1 MDDADAIYYDD
12 TSLGLLK
19 AVCDTTQKRTVS
31 WLSESNLVDDVSS
44 ERIPRTFVFNGTVVF
59 LTNLDFDAMI
69 ARGHKLAPHLEA
81 LMSRSHYVDLGMKS
95 KRDYLVRIKQVVRS
109 GMLSDLTDREKG
121 DVLEYIEANQDRLR
135 ELSLR
140 MAIKIGALRKNNAK
154 WRQLADVTCCRNAPI

>member
-1 MDDADAIYYDD
+1 
-12 TSLGLLK
+12 
-19 AVCDTTQKRTVS
+19 
-31 WLSESNLVDDVSS
+31 
-44 ERIPRTFVFNGTVVF
+44 
-59 LTNLDFDAMI
+59 MI